1 MISLLWKFTPNRP
14 ITKIITCK
22 INFQPIFGIWIWH
35 ITLIHKSKGTY
46 FLFSVSSIPSFPSF
60 PIFLFF
66 SPECLQFYFV
76 TKKKLLHVWP
86 KAKGEC
92 QVNSVTSLRINDGIS
107 TQHALS
113 FLCSSFAKINLWAA
127 QYLFGRGPEKNL
139 IIYGVDF
146 WQVSRKLL
154 YLIQINIF
162 K

>member
-1 MISLLWKFTPNRP
+1 MVFEYNTLFWYISPKECIFYLVFPLFPLSTP
-14 ITKIITCK
+14 
-22 INFQPIFGIWIWH
+22 
-35 ITLIHKSKGTY
+35 S
-46 FLFSVSSIPSFPSF
+46 
-60 PIFLFF
+60 LFF
-66 SPECLQFYFV
+66 SPECLWFYFV
-76 TKKKLLHVWP
+76 TKKKLLHDWP

-92 QVNSVTSLRINDGIS
+92 QVNSVTSMRINDGIS

-113 FLCSSFAKINLWAA
+113 FLCSSFAKINFWAT
-127 QYLFGRGPEKNL
+127 QYLFGRRPEKSL